1 MILLDSLERQ
11 IVAALQL
18 DPRCPWRKMA
28 AVLGE
33 PERTVA
39 RRGAQLLESGAVS
52 IAAVRPPSIWH
63 HSPFSWGCWAAGS
76 SALFRLPS

>member
-1 MILLDSLERQ
+1 MVLFDPLERQ

-33 PERTVA
+33 AERTV
-39 RRGAQLLESGAVS
+39 
-52 IAAVRPPSIWH
+52 
-63 HSPFSWGCWAAGS
+63 
-76 SALFRLPS
+76 